1 MIRKLLNGD
10 IDRVADIW
18 LKTNLKAHYFISN
31 QYWKSNYELVKEMMS
46 QSEVYVYEADKM
58 IQGFVGLNDE
68 YIEGIFVS
76 DEMQSCGIGKL
87 LLDYIKDKKVS
98 LRLNVYQK
106 NARAISFYQREG
118 FIIEGEG
125 LDEATGEKEYTMLW
139 KQNRNRNFYKEL
151 LQKAG
156 AETELVYMKASK
168 ELLQKR
174 LYKRNQVLNANSPFV
189 ITDEIL
195 EHHYHAFQEPWG
207 EGEKVILQKEDIMQY
222 SKEES
227 KAIWNQNAEFW
238 DCAMGDESNDFH
250 REVVRP
256 KVTELLN
263 PDPTDYI
270 LDIACGN
277 GNYSAYLA
285 EKAVSVLAFD
295 YSEKMVELAK
305 KRQKR
310 YADHIEFCVAD
321 ATNETSLMALKRNKP
336 FTKAVVQGV
345 EVLALAPLSVL
356 PDYQNRGIGLSLM
369 KEGHSIAPK
378 LGYEYSV
385 VLGHS
390 KYYPKAGYIPAS
402 ECGIKAPFEV
412 DDESFMALNLN
423 GSQNKLNGVIEYDK
437 AFGI

>member
-58 IQGFVGLNDE
+58 IQGFIGLNDE

>member
-58 IQGFVGLNDE
+58 IQGFIGLNDE

-87 LLDYIKDKKVS
+87 LLDYIKDKKER
-98 LRLNVYQK
+98 LQLNVYQK

>member
-58 IQGFVGLNDE
+58 IQGFIGLNDE

-151 LQKAG
+151 IQKAG

-369 KEGHSIAPK
+369 KEGHSIAHK